1 MENTTMKNT
10 EDHLFDLEATYTIRF
25 ISQLFC
31 ITEKEALDFVDESGC
46 LTPQGKHIF
55 EQLNKLY

>member
-1 MENTTMKNT
+1 MKNT

-31 ITEKEALDFVDESGC
+31 ITEKQALDFVDESGC